1 MDPLLDRHGR
11 PLRSLRLSVTDR
23 CNFRCSYCMPE
34 EEYSWLPREDILS
47 LEEMARLVQA
57 FAQVGVTKVRFTGG
71 EPLLR
76 KNFTELI
83 RQVAAIPE
91 IEDIALT
98 TNAMLLAAQA
108 SSLKSAGIQRLNI
121 SLDTLDRARFQSLT
135 RRDALPQVLEG
146 IQAAK
151 DAGFRGT
158 KLDTVLIRGTNDD
171 EVIPLLEFAAEENLQ
186 LRFIEYMDVGGATHW
201 SASQVVPREEIVQK
215 VSAHFGAVEDV
226 PLQDPSAPARLYR
239 TASGMKF
246 GIIAST
252 TTPFCSDCDRGRV
265 TADGTW
271 FSCLYAQK
279 GTDLRNALR
288 DGRSTSDLV
297 QVLRDL
303 WSNRD
308 DRGAEQRLT
317 AKERGPAVSL
327 DDLLAD
333 PLLEMHTRG
342 G

>member
-1 MDPLLDRHGR
+1 
-11 PLRSLRLSVTDR
+11 
-23 CNFRCSYCMPE
+23 MPE

-47 LEEMARLVQA
+47 LEEMARLVRA
-57 FAQVGVTKVRFTGG
+57 FAKVGVSKVRFTGG

-76 KNFTELI
+76 KNFPELI
-83 RQVAAIPE
+83 QQVAAIPGV
-91 IEDIALT
+91 EDLALT
-98 TNAMLLAAQA
+98 TNAMLLASMAETLQ
-108 SSLKSAGIQRLNI
+108 SAGIRRLNI

-151 DAGFRGT
+151 SAGFKNT
-158 KLDTVLIRGTNDD
+158 KLDTVLIRGTNED
-171 EVIPLLEFAAEENLQ
+171 EILSLLEFAAEEELQ
-186 LRFIEYMDVGGATHW
+186 LRFIEYMDVGGATQW
-201 SASQVVPREEIVQK
+201 SKSQVVSREEILQVVSKHYGK
-215 VSAHFGAVEDV
+215 VETITDH
-226 PLQDPSAPARLYR
+226 DPSAPARLYR
-239 TASGMKF
+239 LPQGLDF

-252 TTPFCSDCDRGRV
+252 TTPFCSDCDRVRV

-279 GTDLRNALR
+279 GTDLRDALR
-288 DGRSTSDLV
+288 DGRSDANLAQTLHS
-297 QVLRDL
+297 L
-303 WSNRD
+303 WGKRS
-308 DRGAEQRLT
+308 DRGAEQRLSE
-317 AKERGPAVSL
+317 KERGPAVSL